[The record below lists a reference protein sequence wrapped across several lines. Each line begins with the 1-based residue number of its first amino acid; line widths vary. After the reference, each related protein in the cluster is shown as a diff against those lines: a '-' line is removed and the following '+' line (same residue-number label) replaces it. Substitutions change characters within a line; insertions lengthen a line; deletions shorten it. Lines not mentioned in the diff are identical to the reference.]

1 MANRY
6 FSSKKRGPKI
16 TFELLRVKNK
26 SMLEELDELD
36 FSEEA
41 SVNKVASRFEK
52 EGLSALAVNFK
63 NVFSVYTAIIK

>member
-36 FSEEA
+36 FTKEV
-41 SVNKVASRFEK
+41 SVSKAVSQFEK

-63 NVFSVYTAIIK
+63 NVFSVDTTITK